1 MIPDFS
7 DYKIHL
13 VFCPVDMRSGYR
25 SLSAI
30 ASACLNIDVGQG
42 RDCVAFVSS
51 RRTICKAIWA
61 DATGASMLTR
71 TLRSG
76 HFQQL
81 LARAQ
86 DGNAA
91 EVSKQELLEFF
102 NGADIQRRKK
112 GFFIKA

>member
-1 MIPDFS
+1 MNLDLAG
-7 DYKIHL
+7 YKIHL
-13 VFCPVDMRSGYR
+13 VFCPVDMRSGFR

-30 ASACLNIDVGQG
+30 ASACLNIDVSQG
-42 RDCVAFVSS
+42 RDCVVFISS

-61 DATGASMLTR
+61 DAAGVSTLTR
-71 TLRSG
+71 SLRQG
-76 HFQQL
+76 RFQRL

-91 EVSKQELLEFF
+91 EVSKQELLEFLD
-102 NGADIQRRKK
+102 GADIQRQKR